1 MKNDR
6 RPEFE
11 KDYVYL
17 IPACP
22 LYSAEE
28 LKRKRCTRNGVD
40 SYADEY
46 LRGLFLGWCMSKD
59 AEIKRHEQYTANRM
73 ALLDSNPVMQTYAE
87 IRSHSETFVA
97 PAGFVWRV
105 NFVTSCQWPQA
116 ITMDGGVSYS
126 LHDAGGVPY
135 VDVVL
140 IQTADVMWKGVD
152 EATEMYHNLSEA
164 FHVKTHFQSKEGDHM
179 HHLTRLTITHE
190 EFVELQ
196 NV

>member
-17 IPACP
+17 IPACH

-28 LKRKRCTRNGVD
+28 LKRKRCTRQGVD

-46 LRGLFLGWCMSKD
+46 LRGLFIGWCMAKD
-59 AEIKRHEQYTANRM
+59 AEIKRHEQYTANRL
-73 ALLDSNPVMQTYAE
+73 ALLDSNPVMQPLA
-87 IRSHSETFVA
+87 ILCSHDETFAA
-97 PAGFVWRV
+97 PPGFKWCV
-105 NFVTSCQWPQA
+105 NFVTSNQWPQSA
-116 ITMDGGVSYS
+116 TLVGGVQYS
-126 LHDAGGVPY
+126 LHESSGAPY

-140 IQTADVMWKGVD
+140 FQTDN
-152 EATEMYHNLSEA
+152 ATEEAVYEAKALYRKLSDA
-164 FHVKTHFQSKEGDHM
+164 FHVKTHFEYEEGGHT
-179 HHLTRLTITHE
+179 HRLTRLTLQHE
-190 EFVELQ
+190 EFVRLQ